1 MALIMTRWGQGTQG
15 QAQWRIGT
23 EDGGAVRFPSDTHLQ
38 ALLKK
43 HSLAHGDLVV
53 LKRESNN
60 ILVEAPADLKLDE
73 QRAFLAAL
81 WMKTVFK

>member
-1 MALIMTRWGQGTQG
+1 MALIMTRWGQSTEGK
-15 QAQWRIGT
+15 AQWRIGT
-23 EDGGAVRFPSDTHLQ
+23 EDGGDVRFPSDVHLQ

-43 HSLAHGDLVV
+43 HSSANGDLVV
-53 LKRESNN
+53 LKRESNS
-60 ILVEAPADLKLDE
+60 ILVEAPADLKIDE